1 MADVTGEPAMTLT
14 PSRRLLLIAALGLPL
29 AACAQPR
36 AQVDETRPPPRVVD
50 PKTELERRGR

>member
-1 MADVTGEPAMTLT
+1 MT
-14 PSRRLLLIAALGLPL
+14 PVSISRRLVVATIPTLAL

-36 AQVDETRPPPRVVD
+36 AQVDETRPAPRIVD

>member
-1 MADVTGEPAMTLT
+1 MGAVTGEPAMSPK
-14 PSRRLLLIAALGLPL
+14 PSRRLVLLAAVGTPL

-36 AQVDETRPPPRVVD
+36 AQVNETRLPPRVVD

>member
-1 MADVTGEPAMTLT
+1 MTPVSRPMTPASI
-14 PSRRLLLIAALGLPL
+14 SRRLVLAAMPAFAL

-36 AQVDETRPPPRVVD
+36 AQVDETRPAPRIVD